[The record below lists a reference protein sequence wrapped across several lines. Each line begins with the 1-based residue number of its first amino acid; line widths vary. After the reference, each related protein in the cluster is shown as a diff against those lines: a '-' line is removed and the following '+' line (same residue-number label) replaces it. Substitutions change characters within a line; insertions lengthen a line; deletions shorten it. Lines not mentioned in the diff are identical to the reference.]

1 MSPPSRP
8 PGPEPREDADLASS
22 SDAYAAR
29 FSGTVGRWFL
39 ELQANITLNALTG
52 LPAGA
57 TVLDV
62 GGGHAQLVPPLVARG
77 YRVTVV
83 GSDRACGRN
92 LGPWV
97 AAGQCRF
104 DVADLQRL
112 PYAPA
117 AFSAVLCF
125 RLLAHSVA
133 WTRLVGEL
141 CRVAADRV
149 VADYPSRRSI
159 NVIADRMFAMKR
171 SVEGALTR
179 PYAVY
184 DPEDIAQAFTRS
196 GFRVV
201 QQVPQFFMPM
211 MLYRMMRSDRLG
223 RVIEWPARRFG
234 VTRLLGSPII
244 VRADRRHA

>member
-1 MSPPSRP
+1 MSPPTRP
-8 PGPEPREDADLASS
+8 VVSERREDADLASS

-29 FSGTVGRWFL
+29 FSGAVGRWFL
-39 ELQANITLNALTG
+39 DLQANITLNALAD
-52 LPAGA
+52 LPAGS

-62 GGGHAQLVPPLVARG
+62 GGGHAQLVPPLVARRF
-77 YRVTVV
+77 RVTVV
-83 GSDRACGRN
+83 GSDRACRRN
-92 LGPWV
+92 LGPWL

-104 DVADLQRL
+104 HVADLQRL
-112 PYAPA
+112 PYGPGTFA
-117 AFSAVLCF
+117 AVLCF

-133 WTRLVGEL
+133 WIPLVGEL

-149 VADYPSRRSI
+149 VADYPSRRSV
-159 NVIADRMFAMKR
+159 NVIADRVFAMKR

-179 PYAVY
+179 PDAVY
-184 DPEDIAQAFTRS
+184 DPKDIAEAFARN

-201 QQVPQFFMPM
+201 HEVPQFFMPM

-223 RVIEWPARRFG
+223 RAVEWPARRLG

>member
-1 MSPPSRP
+1 MSQPRMPPVSDA
-8 PGPEPREDADLASS
+8 REDADLASS

-29 FSGTVGRWFL
+29 FSGPVGRWFL
-39 ELQANITLNALTG
+39 DLQANITLDALAG
-52 LPAGA
+52 LAPGA

-83 GSDRACGRN
+83 GSDRACARH
-92 LGPWV
+92 LGPWL

-104 DVADLQRL
+104 EVADLQRL
-112 PYAPA
+112 PCGPGT
-117 AFSAVLCF
+117 FSAVLCF
-125 RLLAHSVA
+125 RLLAHSVD
-133 WTRLVGEL
+133 WVRLIGEL

-149 VADYPSRRSI
+149 VADYPSRRSV
-159 NVIADRMFAMKR
+159 NVIADRMFPMKR

-184 DPEDIAQAFTRS
+184 DPRDIAEAFTRH

-201 QQVPQFFMPM
+201 RQVPQFFMPM
-211 MLYRMMRSDRLG
+211 MLYRMMRSDRFG
-223 RVIEWPARRFG
+223 RAVEWPARRLG

-244 VRADRRHA
+244 VRADRRRA